1 MPLKL
6 SANNVFLI
14 DAIGALLS
22 TLMLGVV
29 LVHFES
35 YIGMPESALCPLAFV
50 AALFTI
56 YSGIC
61 HFIVNSKWKPC
72 LRIIAM
78 ANALYCF
85 ASIIVVTYHYEQ
97 LTTLGMIYFLG
108 EFAVISIIVTAEYK
122 LIKRA
127 KYQN

>member
-1 MPLKL
+1 MKL
-6 SANNVFLI
+6 SSDNVFLI

-22 TLMLGVV
+22 TLLLGVV
-29 LVHFES
+29 LVQFEP
-35 YIGMPESALCPLAFV
+35 YIGMPQSALFPLAFV

-61 HFIVNSKWKPC
+61 HFFVNSKWKPC
-72 LRIIAM
+72 LRIIAI

-122 LIKRA
+122 LIK
-127 KYQN
+127 KS